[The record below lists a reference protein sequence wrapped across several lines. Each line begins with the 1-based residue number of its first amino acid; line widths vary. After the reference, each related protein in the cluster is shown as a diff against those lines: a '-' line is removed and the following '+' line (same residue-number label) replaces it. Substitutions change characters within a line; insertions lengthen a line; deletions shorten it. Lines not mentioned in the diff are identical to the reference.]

1 MKRSNAQYTWFLIY
15 LTEQSLFTLYRMRRH
30 QIIATYPC
38 KHQSLR
44 EAAISVLGMI
54 RRILGSRSSFRRLPW
69 SPLKNLIVVTLTT
82 ICISLSACCCIHFV
96 EVRFFGAWLAGVP
109 CQSHCNPFHS
119 RHCQMPMD
127 GSGSWSALSSSRI
140 SYLPHFYGS
149 RLCVVLELWGLMIRS
164 IRWSICGEVNS
175 PVVCWIRCSNES
187 LRCKFYFLL
196 LQWLF
201 CIAD

>member
-15 LTEQSLFTLYRMRRH
+15 LTEQSLFTLYRMWRH

-44 EAAISVLGMI
+44 EAAVSVLGMI

-109 CQSHCNPFHS
+109 CQKAIVILSILDIAK
-119 RHCQMPMD
+119 CQWMD
-127 GSGSWSALSSSRI
+127 PALDRLFRVPGSVI
-140 SYLPHFYGS
+140 SPNFMVLGCV
-149 RLCVVLELWGLMIRS
+149 LCEKW
-164 IRWSICGEVNS
+164 E
-175 PVVCWIRCSNES
+175 
-187 LRCKFYFLL
+187 
-196 LQWLF
+196 
-201 CIAD
+201 D

>member
-15 LTEQSLFTLYRMRRH
+15 LTEQSLFTLYRMWRH

-109 CQSHCNPFHS
+109 CQKAIVILSILDIAKCQWMDPRLLIGSFEFQDQLSPPF
-119 RHCQMPMD
+119 
-127 GSGSWSALSSSRI
+127 
-140 SYLPHFYGS
+140 
-149 RLCVVLELWGLMIRS
+149 LWFS
-164 IRWSICGEVNS
+164 
-175 PVVCWIRCSNES
+175 VVCCARIVRINDQIHQMKHLWWSQFPCCVLNT
-187 LRCKFYFLL
+187 LL
-196 LQWLF
+196 
-201 CIAD
+201 